1 MFDSVPA
8 LQLVS
13 FGEQNCP
20 STVQGVPLVTLWLL
34 LPQVQRT
41 VSPTEMVTVLGENT
55 SIPLGPT
62 VTSKIVLVG
71 DRGALGT
78 TWPF

>member
-20 STVQGVPLVTLWLL
+20 STVHGVPLVTLWLL

-41 VSPTEMVTVLGENT
+41 VSPTEMVTVLGEN
-55 SIPLGPT
+55 
-62 VTSKIVLVG
+62 
-71 DRGALGT
+71 
-78 TWPF
+78 